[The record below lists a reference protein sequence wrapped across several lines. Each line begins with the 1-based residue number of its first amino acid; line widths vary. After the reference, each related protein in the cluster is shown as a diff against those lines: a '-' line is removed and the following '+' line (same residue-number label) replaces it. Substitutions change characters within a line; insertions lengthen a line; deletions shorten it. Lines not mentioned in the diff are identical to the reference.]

1 MKIFWKK
8 RGQTSLMDRSESLSK
23 GAVPSYF
30 PQLSFYLSDN
40 LFMKASNIKTVGI
53 LTSGGDAPGLNAAI
67 RALCIAGKNKYG
79 MKFIGVRNGYRGL
92 IDGDCFKM
100 DDIDLS
106 GLINQGGT
114 ILGTSRVKPFKN
126 PVEDPKTGLLPVEG
140 IKQTFKKYK
149 LDALVCLGGNGTNTT
164 ASLLSQEGFNVIGLP
179 KTIDNDIVGTDET
192 FGFRTAI
199 DVATNGIEA
208 IRTTARSHHRVMVV
222 EIMGHK
228 VGWLGLYAG
237 VAGNADAILL
247 PEIPYD
253 IKKLGKFIKARKD
266 AGHEYS
272 IIACSEGAL
281 DINESKLSKK
291 EFKKSREAMT
301 QSIGFRVAKELE
313 AETGLETR
321 TSVLGYLQRG
331 GNPNPYDIVL
341 ATKIGAAAADFLA
354 EKRFGNLVAVKGG
367 NIVATPLSE
376 VAGVVKPIP
385 MDEPLLETARNLG
398 ICFGD

>member
-1 MKIFWKK
+1 MFYEPTLNFNQLFFDNKNMK
-8 RGQTSLMDRSESLSK
+8 E
-23 GAVPSYF
+23 
-30 PQLSFYLSDN
+30 
-40 LFMKASNIKTVGI
+40 NIKTIGI

-79 MKFIGVRNGYRGL
+79 MKFVGVRNGYRGL

-100 DDIDLS
+100 DHMDFDS
-106 GLINQGGT
+106 MINMGGT
-114 ILGTSRVKPFKN
+114 VLGTSRVKPFKN
-126 PVEDPKTGLLPVEG
+126 PVPDPKTGLLPIDG
-140 IKQTFKKYK
+140 IKQTFKKFK

-164 ASLLSQEGFNVIGLP
+164 ASLLSDEGFNVIGLP

-208 IRTTARSHHRVMVV
+208 IRTTARSHSRVMVV

-237 VAGNADAILL
+237 IAGNADAILL

-253 IKKLGKFIKARKD
+253 IKKLGKFIKARKA
-266 AGHEYS
+266 AGHNYS

-281 DINESKLSKK
+281 NIEESKLSKK

-301 QSIGFRVAKELE
+301 QSIGYRVAKELE

-331 GNPNPYDIVL
+331 GEPSPYDMIL

-354 EKRFGNLVAVKGG
+354 QKKFGNLVAVKGG
-367 NIVATPLSE
+367 EITATPLST

-385 MDEPLLETARNLG
+385 ANDPMLQTARNLG
-398 ICFGD
+398 ISLGD

>member
-1 MKIFWKK
+1 MFCEPTLNFNQLFFDNKNMK
-8 RGQTSLMDRSESLSK
+8 E
-23 GAVPSYF
+23 
-30 PQLSFYLSDN
+30 
-40 LFMKASNIKTVGI
+40 NIKTIGI

-79 MKFIGVRNGYRGL
+79 MKFVGVRNGYRGL

-100 DDIDLS
+100 DNMDFDS
-106 GLINQGGT
+106 MINMGGT
-114 ILGTSRVKPFKN
+114 VLGTSRVKPFKN
-126 PVEDPKTGLLPVEG
+126 PVPDPKTGLLPIDG
-140 IKQTFKKYK
+140 IKQTFKKFK

-164 ASLLSQEGFNVIGLP
+164 ASLLSDEGFNVIGLP

-208 IRTTARSHHRVMVV
+208 IRTTARSHSRVMVV

-237 VAGNADAILL
+237 IAGNADVILL

-253 IKKLGKFIKARKD
+253 IKKLGKFIKARKA
-266 AGHEYS
+266 AGHNYS

-281 DINESKLSKK
+281 NIEESKLSKK
-291 EFKKSREAMT
+291 EFKKSRETMT
-301 QSIGFRVAKELE
+301 QSIGYRVAKELE

-331 GNPNPYDIVL
+331 GEPSPYDMIL

-354 EKRFGNLVAVKGG
+354 QKKFGNLVAVKGG
-367 NIVATPLSE
+367 EITATPLST

-385 MDEPLLETARNLG
+385 ANDPMLQTARNLG
-398 ICFGD
+398 ICLGD

>member
-1 MKIFWKK
+1 MFCEPTLNFNQLFFDNKNMK
-8 RGQTSLMDRSESLSK
+8 E
-23 GAVPSYF
+23 
-30 PQLSFYLSDN
+30 
-40 LFMKASNIKTVGI
+40 NIKTIGI

-79 MKFIGVRNGYRGL
+79 MKFVGVRNGYRGL

-100 DDIDLS
+100 DNMDFDS
-106 GLINQGGT
+106 MINMGGT
-114 ILGTSRVKPFKN
+114 VLGTSRVKPFKN
-126 PVEDPKTGLLPVEG
+126 PVPDPKTGLLPIDG
-140 IKQTFKKYK
+140 IKQTFKKFK

-164 ASLLSQEGFNVIGLP
+164 ASLLSDEGFNVIGLP

-208 IRTTARSHHRVMVV
+208 IRTTARSHSRVMVV

-237 VAGNADAILL
+237 IAGNADAILL

-253 IKKLGKFIKARKD
+253 IKKLGKFIKARKA
-266 AGHEYS
+266 AGHNYS

-281 DINESKLSKK
+281 NIEESKLSKK

-301 QSIGFRVAKELE
+301 QSIGYRVAKELE

-331 GNPNPYDIVL
+331 GEPSPYDMIL

-354 EKRFGNLVAVKGG
+354 QKKFGNLVAVKGG
-367 NIVATPLSE
+367 EITATPLST

-385 MDEPLLETARNLG
+385 ANDPMLQTARNLG
-398 ICFGD
+398 ICLGD

>member
-1 MKIFWKK
+1 MFCEPTLNFNQLFFDNKNMK
-8 RGQTSLMDRSESLSK
+8 E
-23 GAVPSYF
+23 
-30 PQLSFYLSDN
+30 
-40 LFMKASNIKTVGI
+40 NIKTIGI

-79 MKFIGVRNGYRGL
+79 MKFVGVRNGYRGL

-100 DDIDLS
+100 DHMDFDS
-106 GLINQGGT
+106 MINMGGT
-114 ILGTSRVKPFKN
+114 VLGTSRVKPFKN
-126 PVEDPKTGLLPVEG
+126 PVPDPKTGLLPVDG
-140 IKQTFKKYK
+140 IKQTFKKFK

-164 ASLLSQEGFNVIGLP
+164 ASLLSDEGFNVIGLP

-208 IRTTARSHHRVMVV
+208 IRTTARSHSRVMVV

-237 VAGNADAILL
+237 IAGNADAILL

-253 IKKLGKFIKARKD
+253 IKKLGKFIKARKA
-266 AGHEYS
+266 AGHNYS

-281 DINESKLSKK
+281 NIEESKLSKK

-301 QSIGFRVAKELE
+301 QSIGYRVAKELE

-331 GNPNPYDIVL
+331 GEPSPYDMIL

-354 EKRFGNLVAVKGG
+354 QKKFGNLVAVKGG
-367 NIVATPLSE
+367 EITATPLST

-385 MDEPLLETARNLG
+385 ANDPMLQTARNLG

>member
-1 MKIFWKK
+1 MFCEPTLNFNQLLFDNKNMK
-8 RGQTSLMDRSESLSK
+8 E
-23 GAVPSYF
+23 
-30 PQLSFYLSDN
+30 
-40 LFMKASNIKTVGI
+40 NIKTIGI

-79 MKFIGVRNGYRGL
+79 MKFVGVRNGYRGL

-100 DDIDLS
+100 DNMDFDS
-106 GLINQGGT
+106 MINMGGT
-114 ILGTSRVKPFKN
+114 VLGTSRVKPFKN
-126 PVEDPKTGLLPVEG
+126 PVPDPKTGLLPVDG
-140 IKQTFKKYK
+140 IKQTFKKFK

-164 ASLLSQEGFNVIGLP
+164 ASLLSDEGFNVIGLP

-208 IRTTARSHHRVMVV
+208 IRTTARSHSRVMVV

-237 VAGNADAILL
+237 IAGNADVILL

-253 IKKLGKFIKARKD
+253 IKKLGKFIKARKA
-266 AGHEYS
+266 AGHNYS

-281 DINESKLSKK
+281 NIEESKLSKK

-301 QSIGFRVAKELE
+301 QSIGYRVAKELE

-331 GNPNPYDIVL
+331 GEPSPYDMIL
-341 ATKIGAAAADFLA
+341 AT
-354 EKRFGNLVAVKGG
+354 
-367 NIVATPLSE
+367 
-376 VAGVVKPIP
+376 
-385 MDEPLLETARNLG
+385 
-398 ICFGD
+398 